1 MKEINLEVVTPSK
14 SVFKGEIKSLSVPG
28 SLGSFQVLFNHA
40 PIMSTFEVGV
50 IKIVDINDETRK
62 YATSGGTIEVL
73 KNKIVLLAETFEKP
87 EDIDLDRAQKALE
100 RAKERLSIN
109 NKEKIDT
116 VRAEASLKRA
126 MNRISFVQTK

>member
-1 MKEINLEVVTPSK
+1 MKEIILEVVTPSK

-50 IKIVDINDETRK
+50 IKIVDINNETRK
-62 YATSGGTIEVL
+62 YATSGGTVEVL
-73 KNKIVLLAETFEKP
+73 KNKIVLLAESFEKS
-87 EDIDLDRAQKALE
+87 EDIDLNRAQKSLE

-109 NKEKIDT
+109 NKEKVDT
-116 VRAEASLKRA
+116 ARAEASLKRA
-126 MNRISFVQTK
+126 MNRIKFVQAK